1 MENEVW
7 RVIKR
12 TKEKYHVPEKIGLDQ
27 FEIVS
32 GHAAGADALGEKFAK
47 KNNIK
52 LTVFPADWKKYGK
65 SAGPIRNSQ
74 MAKYASDGIGILI
87 AFWNEKSKGT
97 QHMINVARTYR
108 LQEIYVIVY

>member
-1 MENEVW
+1 MSMEEKFRAEIPNIVKYAQEYSSKKIRIIVAGGRDFDNYSKVENEVW

-47 KNNIK
+47 KNNINA
-52 LTVFPADWKKYGK
+52 LC
-65 SAGPIRNSQ
+65 
-74 MAKYASDGIGILI
+74 
-87 AFWNEKSKGT
+87 
-97 QHMINVARTYR
+97 
-108 LQEIYVIVY
+108 